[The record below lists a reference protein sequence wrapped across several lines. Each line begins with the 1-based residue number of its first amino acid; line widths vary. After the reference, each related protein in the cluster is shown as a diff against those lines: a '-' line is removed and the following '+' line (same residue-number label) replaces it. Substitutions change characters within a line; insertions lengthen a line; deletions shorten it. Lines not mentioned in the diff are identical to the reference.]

1 VDQQAVAQRHP
12 AESKTL
18 LLFSGHVITIGDPR
32 YRAAAMDLVLIA
44 TWSFLVAVAGGIAG
58 LVLGNLR
65 LPLVL
70 QFSSS
75 AAAGAGANV
84 AISAASAFT
93 ASIAHWRGGRID
105 WRLFWLMAPPSL
117 LGGIAGGLVSGL
129 LPQRLLLAVIALV
142 VLYGAVEISRHT
154 RRLQRAPK
162 PVQPAP
168 SDPVA
173 DHDRG
178 VAILIA
184 FAVGVLGGLVGLI
197 LGTLRLPAMV
207 RWLGTAPKA
216 AVGTNAATGV
226 IVGIGGLIGHIAGGV
241 DWNLLAAGCVGAV
254 PGAYLGAHLT
264 GRLDDEALLKTIA
277 AILVVAGVSLALQ
290 AILG

>member
-1 VDQQAVAQRHP
+1 
-12 AESKTL
+12 
-18 LLFSGHVITIGDPR
+18 
-32 YRAAAMDLVLIA
+32 MDLLVVAL
-44 TWSFLVAVAGGIAG
+44 WSFAVAVAGGIAG

-65 LPLVL
+65 LPVVL

-93 ASIAHWRGGRID
+93 ASIAHWRGGRVD

-129 LPQRLLLAVIALV
+129 LPQRLQLALIALV
-142 VLYGAVEISRHT
+142 VLYGAAELTRH
-154 RRLQRAPK
+154 RRRTK
-162 PVQPAP
+162 PSEPP
-168 SDPVA
+168 PGG
-173 DHDRG
+173 RW
-178 VAILIA
+178 VAISIA

-207 RWLGTAPKA
+207 KWLGTAPKA

-226 IVGIGGLIGHIAGGV
+226 VVGIGGLIGHLAGGV
-241 DWNLLAAGCVGAV
+241 EWSLLAAGCAGAV

-264 GRLDDEALLKTIA
+264 GRLDDDALLKAIA
-277 AILVVAGVSLALQ
+277 VILVVAGLSLAVQ
-290 AILG
+290 AIVG

>member
-1 VDQQAVAQRHP
+1 MELALVA
-12 AESKTL
+12 
-18 LLFSGHVITIGDPR
+18 I
-32 YRAAAMDLVLIA
+32 
-44 TWSFLVAVAGGIAG
+44 WSFAVAVAGGVAG

-70 QFSSS
+70 QISSS

-129 LPQRLLLAVIALV
+129 LPQRLLLATIALV
-142 VLYGAVEISRHT
+142 VLYGAVELTRH
-154 RRLQRAPK
+154 RRRAAPEK
-162 PVQPAP
+162 PPAGG
-168 SDPVA
+168 
-173 DHDRG
+173 RG
-178 VAILIA
+178 VAIAIA
-184 FAVGVLGGLVGLI
+184 FGVGVLGGLVGLI

-207 RWLGTAPKA
+207 KWLGTAPKA

-226 IVGIGGLIGHIAGGV
+226 VVGIGGLIGHLAGGV
-241 DWNLLAAGCVGAV
+241 DWDLLAAGCAGAI
-254 PGAYLGAHLT
+254 PGAYLGAQLT
-264 GRLDDEALLKTIA
+264 GRLDDAALLKTIA
-277 AILVVAGVSLALQ
+277 AILVVAGVSLGVQ
-290 AILG
+290 AIVG

>member
-1 VDQQAVAQRHP
+1 MRP
-12 AESKTL
+12 
-18 LLFSGHVITIGDPR
+18 P
-32 YRAAAMDLVLIA
+32 MDLALVAI
-44 TWSFLVAVAGGIAG
+44 WSFAVAVAGGVAG

-75 AAAGAGANV
+75 ASAGAGANV
-84 AISAASAFT
+84 AISAASALT

-117 LGGIAGGLVSGL
+117 LGGIAGGLISGL
-129 LPQRLLLAVIALV
+129 LPQRLLLSVIAIV
-142 VLYGAVEISRHT
+142 VLYGAVEVQRRARHT
-154 RRLQRAPK
+154 IPNA
-162 PVQPAP
+162 
-168 SDPVA
+168 DPMQSQLSPHSGKKCDPGAAV
-173 DHDRG
+173 G
-178 VAILIA
+178 IA

-226 IVGIGGLIGHIAGGV
+226 VVGIGGLIGHLAGGV
-241 DWNLLAAGCVGAV
+241 DWNLLAAGCAGAV
-254 PGAYLGAHLT
+254 PGAYIGAHLT
-264 GRLDDEALLKTIA
+264 GRLDDRTLLKTIA
-277 AILVVAGVSLALQ
+277 AILVVAGISLGVQ
-290 AILG
+290 AVLG

>member
-1 VDQQAVAQRHP
+1 V
-12 AESKTL
+12 
-18 LLFSGHVITIGDPR
+18 
-32 YRAAAMDLVLIA
+32 
-44 TWSFLVAVAGGIAG
+44 AG

-65 LPLVL
+65 LPVVL

-105 WRLFWLMAPPSL
+105 WRLFRLMAPPSL

-129 LPQRLLLAVIALV
+129 LPQRLLLAVIAVV
-142 VLYGAVEISRHT
+142 VLYGAVELT
-154 RRLQRAPK
+154 RRQRR
-162 PVQPAP
+162 PAP
-168 SDPVA
+168 HEPA
-173 DHDRG
+173 AGGRW
-178 VAILIA
+178 VAIAIA

-207 RWLGTAPKA
+207 RWLGTSPKA

-226 IVGIGGLIGHIAGGV
+226 VVGVGGLIGHLAGGI
-241 DWNLLAAGCVGAV
+241 DWDLLGAGCVGAV
-254 PGAYLGAHLT
+254 PGAYLGALLT
-264 GRLDDEALLKTIA
+264 GRLDDRALLRTIA
-277 AILVVAGVSLALQ
+277 AILVVAGISLGVQAALV
-290 AILG
+290 

>member
-1 VDQQAVAQRHP
+1 
-12 AESKTL
+12 
-18 LLFSGHVITIGDPR
+18 
-32 YRAAAMDLVLIA
+32 MDLALVA
-44 TWSFLVAVAGGIAG
+44 TWSFAVAVAGGIAG

-75 AAAGAGANV
+75 ASAGAGANV
-84 AISAASAFT
+84 AISAASALT

-117 LGGIAGGLVSGL
+117 LGGIGGGLVSGL

-142 VLYGAVEISRHT
+142 VLYGAVEISR
-154 RRLQRAPK
+154 QARAHGDGPT
-162 PVQPAP
+162 PARSHLAP
-168 SDPVA
+168 HAGGRNDRWTAVA
-173 DHDRG
+173 
-178 VAILIA
+178 IA

-207 RWLGTAPKA
+207 RWLGTTPRA

-226 IVGIGGLIGHIAGGV
+226 VVGIGGLIGHLAGGI
-241 DWNLLAAGCVGAV
+241 DWNLLAAGCAGAV
-254 PGAYLGAHLT
+254 PGAYIGAHLT

-277 AILVVAGVSLALQ
+277 AILVVAGISLALQ
-290 AILG
+290 AILS

>member
-1 VDQQAVAQRHP
+1 
-12 AESKTL
+12 
-18 LLFSGHVITIGDPR
+18 
-32 YRAAAMDLVLIA
+32 MDLALVAI
-44 TWSFLVAVAGGIAG
+44 WSFAVAVAGGVAG
-58 LVLGNLR
+58 LVLGNMR
-65 LPLVL
+65 LPVVL

-117 LGGIAGGLVSGL
+117 LGGIAGGLISGL
-129 LPQRLLLAVIALV
+129 LPQRLLLATIALV
-142 VLYGAVEISRHT
+142 VLYGALELTRHRRRAQT
-154 RRLQRAPK
+154 RTP
-162 PVQPAP
+162 P
-168 SDPVA
+168 SGG
-173 DHDRG
+173 RW
-178 VAILIA
+178 VAISIA

-207 RWLGTAPKA
+207 KWLGTAPKA

-226 IVGIGGLIGHIAGGV
+226 VVGIGGLIGHLAGGV
-241 DWNLLAAGCVGAV
+241 DWDLLAAGCAGAV
-254 PGAYLGAHLT
+254 PGAYVGAQLT
-264 GRLDDEALLKTIA
+264 GRLDDNALLKTIA
-277 AILVVAGVSLALQ
+277 AILVVAGVSLGIQ

>member
-1 VDQQAVAQRHP
+1 MDLLAVA
-12 AESKTL
+12 L
-18 LLFSGHVITIGDPR
+18 
-32 YRAAAMDLVLIA
+32 
-44 TWSFLVAVAGGIAG
+44 WSFAVAVAGGIAG

-65 LPLVL
+65 LPVVL
-70 QFSSS
+70 QFSST

-129 LPQRLLLAVIALV
+129 LPQRLLLALIALV
-142 VLYGAVEISRHT
+142 VLYGAAELTRHRRREEPVE
-154 RRLQRAPK
+154 P
-162 PVQPAP
+162 P
-168 SDPVA
+168 SGG
-173 DHDRG
+173 RW
-178 VAILIA
+178 VAISIA

-207 RWLGTAPKA
+207 KWLGTAPKA

-226 IVGIGGLIGHIAGGV
+226 VVGIGGLIGHLAGGV
-241 DWNLLAAGCVGAV
+241 EWDLLAAGCAGAV

-264 GRLDDEALLKTIA
+264 GRLDDDALLKAIA
-277 AILVVAGVSLALQ
+277 AILVVAGLSLAVQ
-290 AILG
+290 AIVG

>member
-1 VDQQAVAQRHP
+1 VDLLSVA
-12 AESKTL
+12 
-18 LLFSGHVITIGDPR
+18 I
-32 YRAAAMDLVLIA
+32 
-44 TWSFLVAVAGGIAG
+44 WSFLVALAGGIAG

-84 AISAASAFT
+84 AISAASALT
-93 ASIAHWRGGRID
+93 ASVAHWRGGRID

-117 LGGIAGGLVSGL
+117 LGGIAGGVLSGL
-129 LPQRLLLAVIALV
+129 LPQRLLLATIAFV
-142 VLYGAVEISRHT
+142 VLYGAVELW
-154 RRLQRAPK
+154 RRGRRPIAAAP
-162 PVQPAP
+162 A
-168 SDPVA
+168 A
-173 DHDRG
+173 GGRW
-178 VAILIA
+178 VAIAIA

-207 RWLGTAPKA
+207 RWLGTTPKA

-226 IVGIGGLIGHIAGGV
+226 VVGIGGLLGHLTGGV
-241 DWNLLAAGCVGAV
+241 DWDLLAAGCAGAM

-264 GRLDDEALLKTIA
+264 GRLDDKLLLQTIA
-277 AILVVAGVSLALQ
+277 VILVVAGLSLGAQ
-290 AILG
+290 AILA

>member
-1 VDQQAVAQRHP
+1 VDLALVA
-12 AESKTL
+12 
-18 LLFSGHVITIGDPR
+18 I
-32 YRAAAMDLVLIA
+32 
-44 TWSFLVAVAGGIAG
+44 WSFCVAVAGGIAG

-84 AISAASAFT
+84 AISAASALT
-93 ASIAHWRGGRID
+93 ASIAHWRGGRIQ

-117 LGGIAGGLVSGL
+117 LGGLIGGLVSGL
-129 LPQRLLLAVIALV
+129 LPQRLLLAAISLV
-142 VLYGAVEISRHT
+142 VLYGAVEIARQSRRH
-154 RRLQRAPK
+154 
-162 PVQPAP
+162 
-168 SDPVA
+168 DP
-173 DHDRG
+173 DNDEMRTPGPRGDGHDRWA
-178 VAILIA
+178 AISIA

-226 IVGIGGLIGHIAGGV
+226 VVGIGGLIGHLAGGV
-241 DWNLLAAGCVGAV
+241 DWDLLAAGCAGAV
-254 PGAYLGAHLT
+254 PGAYLGAKLT
-264 GRLDDEALLKTIA
+264 GRLDDRALLRTIGV
-277 AILVVAGVSLALQ
+277 ILVVAGLSLALQ
-290 AILG
+290 AVLE

>member
-1 VDQQAVAQRHP
+1 MEPLELICVA
-12 AESKTL
+12 A
-18 LLFSGHVITIGDPR
+18 
-32 YRAAAMDLVLIA
+32 
-44 TWSFLVAVAGGIAG
+44 WSFAVAVAGGIAG

-65 LPLVL
+65 LPVVL

-117 LGGIAGGLVSGL
+117 VGGIVGGLVSGE
-129 LPQRLLLAVIALV
+129 LPQRLLLGLIAIV
-142 VLYGAVEISRHT
+142 VLYGAFEIG
-154 RRLQRAPK
+154 RRRR
-162 PVQPAP
+162 QPAAAAPP
-168 SDPVA
+168 SGGAVVA
-173 DHDRG
+173 
-178 VAILIA
+178 VAIA

-226 IVGIGGLIGHIAGGV
+226 VVGIGGLIGHLAGGV
-241 DWNLLAAGCVGAV
+241 EWALLAAGCVGAV

-264 GRLDDEALLKTIA
+264 GRLDDDALLRAIA
-277 AILVVAGVSLALQ
+277 AVLVVAGLALGAQ
-290 AILG
+290 AAVA

>member
-1 VDQQAVAQRHP
+1 
-12 AESKTL
+12 
-18 LLFSGHVITIGDPR
+18 
-32 YRAAAMDLVLIA
+32 MDLVVVAI
-44 TWSFLVAVAGGIAG
+44 WSFAVALAGGVAG

-65 LPLVL
+65 LPVVL

-129 LPQRLLLAVIALV
+129 LPQRLLLAVIAVV
-142 VLYGAVEISRHT
+142 VLYGAVELT
-154 RRLQRAPK
+154 RRQRR
-162 PVQPAP
+162 PAP
-168 SDPVA
+168 HAPA
-173 DHDRG
+173 AGGRW
-178 VAILIA
+178 VAIAIA

-207 RWLGTAPKA
+207 RWLGTGPKA

-226 IVGIGGLIGHIAGGV
+226 VVGVGGLIGHLAGGI
-241 DWNLLAAGCVGAV
+241 DWDLLGAGCVGAV
-254 PGAYLGAHLT
+254 PGAYLGAQLT
-264 GRLDDEALLKTIA
+264 GRLDDQALLKTIA
-277 AILVVAGVSLALQ
+277 AILVVAGISLGIQAAL
-290 AILG
+290 A

>member
-1 VDQQAVAQRHP
+1 
-12 AESKTL
+12 
-18 LLFSGHVITIGDPR
+18 
-32 YRAAAMDLVLIA
+32 MDLALVAI
-44 TWSFLVAVAGGIAG
+44 WSFAVAVAGGIAG

-65 LPLVL
+65 LPVVL

-117 LGGIAGGLVSGL
+117 LGGIAGGLISGL
-129 LPQRLLLAVIALV
+129 LPQRMLLAAIALV
-142 VLYGAVEISRHT
+142 VLYGAVEIGRHQ
-154 RRLQRAPK
+154 RRPQRAE
-162 PVQPAP
+162 PA
-168 SDPVA
+168 A
-173 DHDRG
+173 GGRW
-178 VAILIA
+178 VAIAIA

-207 RWLGTAPKA
+207 KWLGTAPKA

-226 IVGIGGLIGHIAGGV
+226 VVGIGGLIGHLAGGV
-241 DWNLLAAGCVGAV
+241 DWDLLAAGCAGAV
-254 PGAYLGAHLT
+254 PGAYLGAQLT
-264 GRLDDEALLKTIA
+264 GKLDDASLLQVIA
-277 AILVVAGVSLALQ
+277 VILVVAGLSLGAQAAL
-290 AILG
+290 G

>member
-1 VDQQAVAQRHP
+1 MELAAVA
-12 AESKTL
+12 L
-18 LLFSGHVITIGDPR
+18 
-32 YRAAAMDLVLIA
+32 
-44 TWSFLVAVAGGIAG
+44 WSFTVAVAGGIAG

-75 AAAGAGANV
+75 TAAGAGANV

-93 ASIAHWRGGRID
+93 ASVAHWRGGRID

-117 LGGIAGGLVSGL
+117 LGGIAGGLISGA
-129 LPQRLLLAVIALV
+129 LPQRLLLATIALI
-142 VLYGAVEISRHT
+142 VLYGAVEVSRHA
-154 RRLQRAPK
+154 RRLHGQRSQNLPHSGENRDRNGVGGGDG
-162 PVQPAP
+162 PMGSQLPP
-168 SDPVA
+168 RSDGKY
-173 DHDRG
+173 DRSAAVG
-178 VAILIA
+178 IA

-226 IVGIGGLIGHIAGGV
+226 VVGVGGLIGHVAGGI
-241 DWNLLAAGCVGAV
+241 DWDLLAAGCCGAV

-264 GRLDDEALLKTIA
+264 GRLDDEALLRTIA
-277 AILVVAGVSLALQ
+277 VILVVAGLSLALQ
-290 AILG
+290 AALE

>member
-1 VDQQAVAQRHP
+1 MDLAAVA
-12 AESKTL
+12 L
-18 LLFSGHVITIGDPR
+18 
-32 YRAAAMDLVLIA
+32 
-44 TWSFLVAVAGGIAG
+44 WSFMVAVAGAIAG

-65 LPLVL
+65 LPLIL

-75 AAAGAGANV
+75 TAAGAGANV

-117 LGGIAGGLVSGL
+117 LGGIAGGLISDA
-129 LPQRLLLAVIALV
+129 LPQRLLLAIIALV
-142 VLYGAVEISRHT
+142 VLYGAVEVSRHA
-154 RRLQRAPK
+154 RRFSDSGK
-162 PVQPAP
+162 PPNGQSSGTGGKRKRNLAVM
-168 SDPVA
+168 
-173 DHDRG
+173 
-178 VAILIA
+178 IA

-226 IVGIGGLIGHIAGGV
+226 VVGVGGLIGHLAGGV
-241 DWNLLAAGCVGAV
+241 DWDLLAAGCAGAV

-277 AILVVAGVSLALQ
+277 VILVIAGLSLALQ
-290 AILG
+290 AILD

>member
-1 VDQQAVAQRHP
+1 MDLALVAIWSFAVA
-12 AESKTL
+12 L
-18 LLFSGHVITIGDPR
+18 
-32 YRAAAMDLVLIA
+32 
-44 TWSFLVAVAGGIAG
+44 AGGVAG

-70 QFSSS
+70 QFSTS
-75 AAAGAGANV
+75 ASAGAGANV

-117 LGGIAGGLVSGL
+117 LGGIAGGVVSGL

-142 VLYGAVEISRHT
+142 VLYGAVEIGRQARRHAADV
-154 RRLQRAPK
+154 APL
-162 PVQPAP
+162 P
-168 SDPVA
+168 SPPSPHGGGKD
-173 DHDRG
+173 DRK
-178 VAILIA
+178 VAIGIA

-226 IVGIGGLIGHIAGGV
+226 VVGIGGLIGHLAGGV
-241 DWNLLAAGCVGAV
+241 DWNLLAAGCAGAV

-264 GRLDDEALLKTIA
+264 GRLDDQTLLKTIA
-277 AILVVAGVSLALQ
+277 AILVVAGISLGLQ
-290 AILG
+290 AIFG